1 MRRLRAVSEAEVIAE
16 FLRKEFYNPEYH
28 RDRDS
33 YEEIVLQPD
42 LTDEVE
48 CHLRRNLLY
57 RRRRQLWRELPSDTT
72 WWEVELEQQDLA
84 KLDIFP
90 RGRLAGLSGGR
101 LSLPAFAEHIRENRW
116 RSKYS
121 NEVTKI
127 QSLRYEIAQ
136 YDTRSSAI
144 LIGVSEHDSLSIFEG
159 NHRIIAAYMV
169 SPEKVL
175 QNFRY
180 FCGFSAHMSKC
191 VWYRNSATNL
201 WRYLQRRIR
210 FEYLEPRRRP
220 QGDFA
225 SKEPIRMPVRA
236 KDPSTLPTNDL
247 GSKAA
252 TIPARDLASK

>member
-33 YEEIVLQPD
+33 NEEIVLHPD
-42 LTDEVE
+42 LTDERE

-57 RRRRQLWRELPSDTT
+57 RRRRQLWRELPLDTT
-72 WWEVELEQQDLA
+72 WWEVELEQDDLA
-84 KLDIFP
+84 RLDIFP

-101 LSLPAFAEHIRENRW
+101 LSLSAFAEHIRENRW
-116 RSKYS
+116 KSKYC

-136 YDTRSSAI
+136 YDSRSSAI
-144 LIGVSEHDSLSIFEG
+144 LIGMSDHDSLSIFEG
-159 NHRIIAAYMV
+159 NHRMIAAFLV
-169 SPEKVL
+169 STEKVL

-180 FCGFSAHMSKC
+180 FCGFSPEMNRC
-191 VWYRNSATNL
+191 VWYRNSMTNL

-210 FEYLEPRRRP
+210 FEYLEPHKTPGRE
-220 QGDFA
+220 FA
-225 SKEPIRMPVRA
+225 SKQPIRMPAR
-236 KDPSTLPTNDL
+236 DPAL
-247 GSKAA
+247 KKEEAI
-252 TIPARDLASK
+252 IPAKDLASK